1 MANEQQVIA
10 SVPGVSFEAVMVV
23 VVVGA
28 GVTGVV
34 LIRYLEIRAADIMMN
49 GPASR
54 AINLIKPDAQVMMA

>member
-10 SVPGVSFEAVMVV
+10 SVPGVSFEAVMMV

-28 GVTGVV
+28 DVAGMV
-34 LIRYLEIRAADIMMN
+34 LITYLEISGADIMMN

-54 AINLIKPDAQVMMA
+54 ARQSN